1 MSIQIKVS
9 GWMMSKL
16 TAIIDLDYVKYSAA
30 SVGEKRS
37 IIVVHKSSGRE
48 KEFNTRTEF
57 YGRDKAK
64 SGGWLGEL
72 NAKRES
78 PFTVDEF
85 EIIDVQTPE
94 PVDHVLQIAKTQVEN
109 DLKKLGTNKYK
120 AFLGK
125 GESFRVE
132 LSTLLKY
139 KDNRKDML
147 RPLHMDAVTEYLG
160 RKFKADV
167 VESLEVDDHCVIEA
181 YGNPNNVIQG
191 LDKDYYGQPVRF
203 FNVNRPEEGIIDCE
217 QFGKLWLTDKG
228 DVRGVGRLHLAWQ
241 IASNDTSDNYAANCF
256 SDIKWAGKSAY
267 KALVDCTTD
276 TETWNKLK
284 EVFQHLYPEEKTVL
298 GWRNEPINITW
309 DYVLN
314 ECFMMGRMVKVPGE
328 NINAYDVMDKLGVSY
343 AN

>member
-1 MSIQIKVS
+1 MT
-9 GWMMSKL
+9 KL
-16 TAIIDLDYVKYSAA
+16 TSIIDLDYVKYSAA

-37 IIVVHKSSGRE
+37 IIVTHKSSGRE
-48 KEFNTRTEF
+48 KEFSTRTEF
-57 YGRDKAK
+57 YGRDKIK

-78 PFTVDEF
+78 PFSVDEF
-85 EIIDVQTPE
+85 YIIDVQTPE

-125 GESFRVE
+125 GDSFRVE

-147 RPLHMDAVTEYLG
+147 RPLHMDAVTEYLA
-160 RKFKADV
+160 RKFKAEII
-167 VESLEVDDHCVIEA
+167 ESFEVDDRCVQEC
-181 YGNPNNVIQG
+181 YKQPNNIIQG
-191 LDKDYYGQPVRF
+191 LDKDYYSSPNKF
-203 FNVNRPEEGIIDCE
+203 FNVNRPEEGIIDCD

-267 KALVDCTTD
+267 KALVGCTTD
-276 TETWNKLK
+276 TEAWNKLK
-284 EVFQHLYPEEKTVL
+284 EVFQYLYPEEKTVI
-298 GWRNEPINITW
+298 GWRNEPINISW
-309 DYVLN
+309 HYVLN
-314 ECFMMGRMVKVPGE
+314 EMFLMARMKRFVGDE
-328 NINAYDVMDKLGVSY
+328 CTAYDVMDKMGVSY
-343 AN
+343 E

>member
-1 MSIQIKVS
+1 MSTLIKCS

-78 PFTVDEF
+78 PFSVDEF

-147 RPLHMDAVTEYLG
+147 RPLHMDAVTEYLAK
-160 RKFKADV
+160 KFNAEFVEFYENDDV
-167 VESLEVDDHCVIEA
+167 CVQEC
-181 YGNPNNVIQG
+181 YKQPNNVILG
-191 LDKDYYGQPVRF
+191 LDKDYYSSPNKF
-203 FNVNRPEEGIIDCE
+203 FNVNRPDEGVIDCD
-217 QFGKLWLTDKG
+217 QFGKLWLNEKG
-228 DVRGVGRLHLAWQ
+228 DVRGIGRIHLAWQ

-267 KALVDCTTD
+267 KALVNCTTD
-276 TETWNKLK
+276 TEAWNKLK

-314 ECFMMGRMVKVPGE
+314 ECFMMARMVKVKGE
-328 NINAYDVMDKLGVSY
+328 QINAYDLMDEFGVTY
-343 AN
+343 K

>member
-1 MSIQIKVS
+1 
-9 GWMMSKL
+9 MSKL

-30 SVGEKRS
+30 SVGEKRT
-37 IIVVHKSSGRE
+37 ITVIHKASGRE

-72 NAKRES
+72 NAKRTS

-94 PVDHVLQIAKTQVEN
+94 PIENVLQIAKTQVEN

-125 GESFRVE
+125 GDSFRVE

-160 RKFKADV
+160 RKFKAEI
-167 VESLEVDDHCVIEA
+167 VEHLEVDDMCVIEA
-181 YGNPNNVIQG
+181 YSNPNAVIQG
-191 LDKDYYGQPVRF
+191 LDKDYYGQPVKY
-203 FNVNRPEEGIIDCE
+203 FNVNRPDEGIQDCN
-217 QFGKLWLTDKG
+217 QFGKLWLDDKG
-228 DVRGVGRLHLAWQ
+228 DVRGIGRMHLYWQ

-267 KALVDCTTD
+267 KALVECIDD
-276 TETWNKLK
+276 TQAWLKLK
-284 EVFQHLYPEEKTVL
+284 EVFQHLYPEPKVVK
-298 GWRNEPINITW
+298 GWRGNEFEIDW
-309 DYVLN
+309 KYVLN
-314 ECFMMGRMVKVPGE
+314 EQFQMARMLRFDGD
-328 NINAYDVMDKLGVSY
+328 NIHVDDVLNKMEIV
-343 AN
+343 

>member
-1 MSIQIKVS
+1 MT
-9 GWMMSKL
+9 KL
-16 TAIIDLDYVKYSAA
+16 TSIIDLDYVKYASA

-37 IIVVHKSSGRE
+37 IIVTHKSSGRE

-72 NAKRES
+72 NSKRDS
-78 PFTVDEF
+78 PFAVDEF
-85 EIIDVQTPE
+85 EIIDQQIAE
-94 PVDHVLQIAKTQVEN
+94 PIDHVLQIAKTQVEG
-109 DLKKLGTNKYK
+109 DLKRLGTNKYK

-125 GESFRVE
+125 GDSFRVE
-132 LSTLLKY
+132 LSTLKKY

-147 RPLHMDAVTEYLG
+147 RPLHMDAVTEYLE
-160 RKFKADV
+160 RKFKAEIV
-167 VESLEVDDHCVIEA
+167 TGIEADDRCVIEA
-181 YGNPNNVIQG
+181 YNNPNAVIQG
-191 LDKDYYGQPVRF
+191 LDKDYYSSPVKF
-203 FNVNRPEEGIIDCE
+203 FNVNRPDEGIQDCN
-217 QFGKLWLTDKG
+217 QFGKLWLDDKG
-228 DVRGVGRLHLAWQ
+228 DVRGIGRMHLYWQ

-267 KALVDCTTD
+267 KSLVGCTTD
-276 TETWNKLK
+276 TEAWMKLK

-298 GWRNEPINITW
+298 GWRNDSINITW

-314 ECFMMGRMVKVPGE
+314 ECFMMARMLKIEGE

-343 AN
+343 A

>member
-1 MSIQIKVS
+1 MNVN
-9 GWMMSKL
+9 KL
-16 TAIIDLDYVKYSAA
+16 TSIIDLDYVKYSAA
-30 SVGEKRS
+30 SVGEKRT
-37 IIVVHKSSGRE
+37 ITVIHKASGRE

-78 PFTVDEF
+78 PFAVDEF

-94 PVDHVLQIAKTQVEN
+94 PVEHVLQIAKTQVEN

-125 GESFRVE
+125 GDSFRVE

-139 KDNRKDML
+139 KDNRTGML

-160 RKFKADV
+160 RKFKAEI
-167 VESLEVDDHCVIEA
+167 VEHLEVDDRCVIEA
-181 YGNPNNVIQG
+181 YNNPNAVIQG
-191 LDKDYYGQPVRF
+191 LDKDYYGQNVKF
-203 FNVNRPEEGIIDCE
+203 FNVNRVDEGIQDCN
-217 QFGKLWLTDKG
+217 QFGKLWLDGKG
-228 DVRGVGRLHLAWQ
+228 EVRGIGLMHLAWQ

-267 KALVDCTTD
+267 KALVDCK
-276 TETWNKLK
+276 TEKDVWQKLK
-284 EVFQHLYPEEKTVL
+284 EIFQHLYPENKTVI

-314 ECFMMGRMVKVPGE
+314 ECFMMARMLRFEGD
-328 NINAYDVMDKLGVSY
+328 NLNAYNVMDELGIGY
-343 AN
+343 G